1 MAAVAGRAPPAEA
14 HAVRTRAALAA
25 LHWADLI
32 APWSSVA
39 GAMGSGQARL
49 GGGSSVREARQ
60 APRPDARSQPW
71 SRSGLRPLP
80 TEPVSGLQR
89 RTDAEELAGPS
100 VAAASRRGGVGGHS
114 VSLGR
119 ARRAGSGP
127 EAPCPAGRDRKSTR
141 LNSSHGYISYAV
153 FCLKKKKKKR

>member
-1 MAAVAGRAPPAEA
+1 MAAGAGRGPLAEG

-25 LHWADLI
+25 LHWAELI

-71 SRSGLRPLP
+71 SRRGLRPVP

-89 RTDAEELAGPS
+89 RADAEELAGPS
-100 VAAASRRGGVGGHS
+100 AAAASRRGGGGGH
-114 VSLGR
+114 
-119 ARRAGSGP
+119 AGS
-127 EAPCPAGRDRKSTR
+127 AG
-141 LNSSHGYISYAV
+141 
-153 FCLKKKKKKR
+153 